1 MSKDNYNKTTRVG
14 FVSLGCPKNL
24 VDSEVM
30 LGILSQQG
38 YEITA
43 DQASADV
50 IVVNTCGFIDSAKEE
65 SVDTILEMARLKEE
79 GRCRKLVVAG
89 CLAERYREDIQ
100 KEIPE
105 IDFVFGPDELGSIL
119 KAVAINGDE
128 PVETLTIDSLY
139 TSRQVP
145 TIPRILTTPP
155 HMAYLKI
162 SEGCDHTCS
171 FCAIPGFRGRFR
183 SRSLE
188 DLTREARRLVEGGVS
203 EIVIVSQDTLAYGQD
218 LGMRDGILDL
228 MEGLLGVEGL
238 SWIRLLY
245 CYPNLLRESMVRL
258 IGSEDRLCS
267 YFDIPYQHASPQ
279 VLERMRRG
287 GGRARFERQ
296 IEWIRELVPG
306 AGLRTS
312 FIVGFPGETESNFEE
327 LVRFVDSARF
337 DNMGVF
343 VYSDEEGTFAEN
355 LDAKVPREVAV
366 QRREILMETQAAI
379 SQKELL
385 RFIGRQVPVLLEGV
399 STESDLLLEGRMETQ
414 APEIDGK
421 ILIND
426 TDEEKPESGRFY
438 LTEITDSMEYDL
450 LGRIIGPWNGF
461 DS

>member
-1 MSKDNYNKTTRVG
+1 
-14 FVSLGCPKNL
+14 
-24 VDSEVM
+24 M
-30 LGILSQQG
+30 LGTLSQHG
-38 YEITA
+38 YEITS

-105 IDFVFGPDELGSIL
+105 VDFVFGPDELGSIL
-119 KAVAINGDE
+119 NAVAISGDE

-218 LGMRDGILDL
+218 LGMKDGILDL
-228 MEGLLGVEGL
+228 MEGLLGVEDL

-287 GGRARFERQ
+287 GGRATFQRQ
-296 IEWIRELVPG
+296 IERIRELVPG

-312 FIVGFPGETESNFEE
+312 FIVGFPGETESNFQE
-327 LVRFVDSARF
+327 LVRFVESARF

-379 SQKELL
+379 SQRELR
-385 RFIGRQVPVLLEGV
+385 RFIGRQVPVLLEGI
-399 STESDLLLEGRMETQ
+399 STESDLLLEDGWRPRRRRSTGR
-414 APEIDGK
+414 
-421 ILIND
+421 
-426 TDEEKPESGRFY
+426 S
-438 LTEITDSMEYDL
+438 
-450 LGRIIGPWNGF
+450 
-461 DS
+461 

>member
-1 MSKDNYNKTTRVG
+1 MSKDNSNKTTRVG

-30 LGILSQQG
+30 LGTLSQYG

-105 IDFVFGPDELGSIL
+105 VDFVFGPDELGSIL

-228 MEGLLGVEGL
+228 MEGLLGVEDL

-287 GGRARFERQ
+287 GGRATFQRQ
-296 IEWIRELVPG
+296 IESIRELVPG

-312 FIVGFPGETESNFEE
+312 FIVGFPGETESNFQE

-343 VYSDEEGTFAEN
+343 VYSDEEGTFAKN

-379 SQKELL
+379 SQRELR
-385 RFIGRQVPVLLEGV
+385 RFIGRQVPVLLEGI
-399 STESDLLLEGRMETQ
+399 STESDLLFEGRMETQ

-450 LGRIIGPWNGF
+450 LGRIIGPWNGS